1 MQKICIL
8 IPIWKRERLTKALL
22 KYYNKFQSD
31 DIQYDIVVIGSEG
44 EKSRAIAE
52 ELYYVETSNDLL
64 DQKCD
69 EGFQFCQQLNP
80 DVVVC
85 LGSDDFITKD
95 YFDWSLQQINNN
107 ISMVGL
113 LDFYIVDLPTKKIYY
128 WKGYQQ
134 KRKGNTIGAGRFF
147 SKEVLDKIKWS
158 PFITNGK
165 YLGIKKDDERAQSN
179 IINVGGQIKSINM
192 SDIGCRYWAVK
203 TGNEFNPTS
212 AFHNLVDETNT
223 CKEQFE
229 SDVGI
234 KL

>member
-8 IPIWKRERLTKALL
+8 IPIWKREWLTKALL

-44 EKSRAIAE
+44 EKSREIAE
-52 ELYYVETSNDLL
+52 GLYYVETSNDLL
-64 DQKCD
+64 DQKYD
-69 EGFQFCQQLNP
+69 EGFQFCQQFNP
-80 DVVVC
+80 DVVAFV
-85 LGSDDFITKD
+85 GSDDFITKD

-128 WKGYQQ
+128 WKGYVA
-134 KRKGNTIGAGRFF
+134 KRKGYTIASRIF

-158 PFITNGK
+158 PYITNGQ
-165 YLGIKKDDERAQSN
+165 YIGNQHDDERAQSN
-179 IINVGGQIKSINM
+179 IINVGGQIKAINM
-192 SDIGCRYWAVK
+192 NDIGCRYWAVK
-203 TGNEFNPTS
+203 TGNEINKTS
-212 AFHNLVDETNT
+212 AFHNLVDVTDN
-223 CKEQFE
+223 CKQQFE
-229 SDVGI
+229 SDVEI